1 MMKALT
7 TSHTC
12 GFAGLVRRLCA
23 LVFSLILPLAASAQ
37 VITTSTLSGV
47 VVAPGDAPVAGATL
61 TIRHE
66 PTGTEATAVT
76 RSDGRFAVSGLR
88 PGGPYTVT
96 ATASGQPKAELR
108 EVYLDLERGADVNL
122 RLPEAEVITLDAFV
136 VSESA
141 VGRLFD
147 PSQTGSGSYLTRDE
161 INNLPAGDRSI
172 NALARLDPRITYNRD
187 PQDRAI
193 SVSGINNR
201 YNRIQVDGVS
211 ASDPFGLNGNNTA
224 AERNVIP
231 LDSVEAISVNTAP
244 YNTRSG
250 GFVGAQINAVT
261 KSGTNEFK
269 GSTYFTYRAR
279 TLDLF
284 GTDLQLVGIEQDG
297 KKYPLAQFK
306 ERTYG
311 VTLGG
316 PIIPK
321 KLFFYIAYEKVDED
335 RIPPSPTALPT
346 GETIRAI
353 AEKAVDLGFEPGSS
367 TPPDANKLKDD
378 NLLAKVDWQ
387 INDNHRASFRF
398 NTVESSRPTF
408 PGFGSGAGQ
417 NNFSF
422 DSSWYKQDIKNTS
435 YIAQLISRW
444 TDALDTE
451 ISLSRSEYHS
461 EPKNNSTQ
469 PYVEIRNVPV
479 PNTTYTSYV
488 SFGTEFSRHF
498 NILDTTSDA
507 AELFASYKLTD
518 RQTLQ
523 FGVQYDTTDIFNAYV
538 QYHYGYYV
546 YNSLEDFLKAET
558 GGTKLPS
565 GNAYQYNAFIDGVDP
580 AANFSEANFG
590 VFVNDRWR
598 VRNDLTLDLGVRLD
612 SPILPD
618 EVPFNQLFLDTF
630 ARRNDYTYDGDKI
643 VQPRVG
649 FNWQPELKRRTTLRG
664 GVGLFYGR
672 MPRVWMSNSYS
683 NTGLNYAS
691 YYSTTTPPISAD
703 PNNQPTVGTA
713 PAQTVAFVDDGFQLP
728 SRWKSNIAFERE
740 LPFWDIKFTGEFE
753 YSWVESDVFY
763 ENINIQQTSTGPDG
777 RALYFQTPAAVLA
790 DSKGVMTYVKPGS
803 TSVITSG
810 ANRTTVSP
818 GTQLVSTKFT
828 NRIMM
833 LTNTDKGTSR
843 VATFSFERPRKDDGW
858 AWKAAYVRT
867 DANEVLYGTSSVAAS
882 NWNNRSVFNVN
893 AQDVH
898 TAELEI
904 RDRFLVSLTKD
915 FALFGKNRTTISLLF
930 DGHSGLPYSFTY
942 TGDANGDGQS
952 SNDLLYVPVRGD
964 SSTVRFATA
973 ADQENFYKI
982 VDRFGLTEG
991 QVVEAVGQRYPW
1003 VNQYDLTIKQDIKLP
1018 AWRHKLVL
1026 AVDILNI
1033 GNLLNSKWGVIRG
1046 SNQFYVKR
1054 ENVATVNYDAAT
1066 RQYVYSKVSTSLAE
1080 NGFNPTVAARG
1091 EPAASRWSV
1100 LFSARYEF

>member
-1 MMKALT
+1 MNASSSSSLRIFASLARSLGAL
-7 TSHTC
+7 
-12 GFAGLVRRLCA
+12 A
-23 LVFSLILPLAASAQ
+23 LSVLLPLAAWSQ
-37 VITTSTLSGV
+37 VITTSSLTGTISGSG
-47 VVAPGDAPVAGATL
+47 AAPVADAAVTVV
-61 TIRHE
+61 HE
-66 PTGTEATAVT
+66 PTGSVAKTTSGA
-76 RSDGRFAVSGLR
+76 DGSFAVRGLR
-88 PGGPYTVT
+88 PGGPYTVMVSAPGRQNT
-96 ATASGQPKAELR
+96 EQR
-108 EVYLDLERGADVNL
+108 EVYLDLERGADINL
-122 RLPEAEVITLDAFV
+122 RLPEAEVVVLDAFV

-147 PSQTGSGSYLTRDE
+147 PTQTGSGSYLTRDE

-193 SVSGINNR
+193 SVSGVNNR

-231 LDSVEAISVNTAP
+231 LDAVEAISVNTAP
-244 YNTRSG
+244 YNTRNG

-261 KSGTNEFK
+261 KSGTNVFK

-284 GTDLQLVGIEQDG
+284 GTDLQLVGLKQDG
-297 KKYPLAQFK
+297 KKYPLSQFK

-321 KLFFYIAYEKVDED
+321 TLFFYVAYEKVDED
-335 RIPPSPTALPT
+335 RIPPSPTALPAD
-346 GETIRAI
+346 ETIRQIHDQAI
-353 AEKAVDLGFEPGSS
+353 ALGFEPGSS

-378 NLLAKVDWQ
+378 NLMAKIDWQ
-387 INDNHRASFRF
+387 INADHRASFRF

-444 TDALDTE
+444 SDSFDTE

-461 EPKNNSTQ
+461 EPKNSSTQ
-469 PYVEIRNVPV
+469 PYVEVRNVPV

-488 SFGTEFSRHF
+488 SFGTEYSRHY

-523 FGVQYDTTDIFNAYV
+523 FGLQYDTTDIFNAYV

-546 YNSLEDFLKAET
+546 YNSLADFMKAAT
-558 GGTKLPS
+558 GGTKLSS
-565 GNAYQYNAFIDGVDP
+565 GNAYQYNAFVDGVDP
-580 AANFSEANFG
+580 AANFSEANLG

-598 VRNDLTLDLGVRLD
+598 VRNDLTLDLGLRVD
-612 SPILPD
+612 SPILSD
-618 EVPFNQLFLDTF
+618 KVPFNQLFQDTF
-630 ARRNDYTYDGDKI
+630 SLRNDYTYDGDKI
-643 VQPRVG
+643 VQPRLG

-683 NTGLNYAS
+683 NTGMNYAS
-691 YYSTTTPPISAD
+691 YFSTTTPPISAD

-713 PAQTVAFVDDGFQLP
+713 PAQTVAFVDEGFQLP

-753 YSWVESDVFY
+753 YSWVDADVFY
-763 ENINIQQTSTGPDG
+763 ENINIQQTSIGPDG
-777 RALYFQTPAAVLA
+777 RVLYWKNYT
-790 DSKGVMTYVKPGS
+790 
-803 TSVITSG
+803 TS
-810 ANRTTVSP
+810 AN
-818 GTQLVSTKFT
+818 GTQLVSPKFT
-828 NRIMM
+828 NRIMK

-858 AWKAAYVRT
+858 SWKAAYVRT

-882 NWNNRSVFNVN
+882 NWNNRSIFNAN
-893 AQDVH
+893 EQDVH

-904 RDRFLVSLTKD
+904 RDRFLINLSKD
-915 FALFGKNRTTISLLF
+915 FTLFGKNRTTISLLY

-942 TGDANGDGQS
+942 TGDANGDGQTG
-952 SNDLLYVPVRGD
+952 NDLLYVPVRGD
-964 SSTVRFATA
+964 DSIVRFATA
-973 ADQENFYKI
+973 ADQENFFKI
-982 VDRFGLTEG
+982 VDRFGLSQGE
-991 QVVEAVGQRYPW
+991 VVKTADYRYPW
-1003 VNQYDLTIKQDIKLP
+1003 VNQYDLSLNQDIKLP

-1054 ENVATVNYDAAT
+1054 ENVATVTYDGVNK
-1066 RQYVYSKVSTSLAE
+1066 QYVYSKVSTALAE
-1080 NGFNPTVAARG
+1080 NGFNPTVGARG
-1091 EPAASRWSV
+1091 EPSASRWSV

>member
-1 MMKALT
+1 MP
-7 TSHTC
+7 SHTR
-12 GFAGLVRRLCA
+12 GLAGLVRHLCA
-23 LVFSLILPLAASAQ
+23 VVLSLTLPLAASAQ

-47 VVAPGDAPVAGATL
+47 VSAPGDTPVAGAAL

-66 PTGTEATAVT
+66 PTGAETTAVA

-96 ATASGQPKAELR
+96 ATAPGKPAAEMR
-108 EVYLDLERGADVNL
+108 DVYLDLERGADIDL
-122 RLPEAEVITLDAFV
+122 RLPEIEVVTLDAFV

-193 SVSGINNR
+193 SVSGVNNR

-231 LDSVEAISVNTAP
+231 LDSIEAISVNTAP

-261 KSGTNEFK
+261 KSGTNQFK

-284 GTDLQLVGIEQDG
+284 GKDLQLVGIEQDG
-297 KKYPLAQFK
+297 KKYPLSQFK

-311 VTLGG
+311 MTLGG
-316 PIIPK
+316 PIVPK
-321 KLFFYIAYEKVDED
+321 KLFFYVAYEKVDED
-335 RIPPSPTALPT
+335 RIPPSPTAQPA
-346 GETIRAI
+346 EATIRQI
-353 AEKAVDLGFEPGSS
+353 YEQAVALGFEPGSS
-367 TPPDANKLKDD
+367 TPPDANKLKDE
-378 NLLAKVDWQ
+378 NLLAKIDWQ
-387 INDNHRASFRF
+387 INENHRASFRF

-408 PGFGSGAGQ
+408 PGFSSGAGQ

-422 DSSWYKQDIKNTS
+422 DSAWYKQDIKNTS

-444 TDALDTE
+444 SDSFDTE

-461 EPKNNSTQ
+461 EPQNNSTQ

-488 SFGTEFSRHF
+488 SFGTEYSRHY

-507 AELFASYKLTD
+507 AELFASYKLTN

-523 FGVQYDTTDIFNAYV
+523 FGVQFDTTDIFNAYV
-538 QYHYGYYV
+538 QYHYGYYL
-546 YNSLEDFLKAET
+546 YNSLEDFMKAAV

-565 GNAYQYNAFIDGVDP
+565 GNAYQYNAFVDGVDP

-590 VFVNDRWR
+590 VFLNDHWR
-598 VRNDLTLDLGVRLD
+598 LLDSLTVDFGLRLD
-612 SPILPD
+612 MPILPD
-618 EVPFNQLFLDTF
+618 KVPFNQLFKDTF
-630 ARRNDYTYDGDKI
+630 GLRNDYTYDGDKI
-643 VQPRVG
+643 VQPRLG

-683 NTGLNYAS
+683 NTGMNYAS
-691 YYSTTTPPISAD
+691 FFSTTTPPISAD
-703 PNNQPTVGTA
+703 PAQQPTVGTA
-713 PAQTVAFVDDGFQLP
+713 PAQTVAFIDEGFQLP
-728 SRWKSNIAFERE
+728 SRWKSNLAFERE

-753 YSWVESDVFY
+753 YSWVDADVFY
-763 ENINIQQTSTGPDG
+763 ENLNIKQTSTGPDG
-777 RALYFQTPAAVLA
+777 RSLYWRTYAA
-790 DSKGVMTYVKPGS
+790 SS
-803 TSVITSG
+803 S
-810 ANRTTVSP
+810 
-818 GTQLVSTKFT
+818 GTQLVSTQFT
-828 NRIMM
+828 NRLMK
-833 LTNTDKGTSR
+833 LTNTNKGTSR
-843 VATFSFERPRKDDGW
+843 VATVSFERPRKDDGW
-858 AWKAAYVRT
+858 SWKASYVRT

-882 NWNNRSVFNVN
+882 NWNNQSIFNPN
-893 AQDVH
+893 EQTVH
-898 TAELEI
+898 TGELEI
-904 RDRFLVSLTKD
+904 RDRFLLNLSKD
-915 FALFGKNRTTISLLF
+915 FALFGKNRTTISLLY

-942 TGDANGDGQS
+942 TGDANGDSQS
-952 SNDLLYVPVRGD
+952 GNDLLYVPKRGD
-964 SSTVRFATA
+964 TSVVRFATT
-973 ADQENFYKI
+973 ADQENFFKI
-982 VDRFGLTEG
+982 VDRFGLVEG
-991 QVVEAVGQRYPW
+991 EVVKTADHRYPW
-1003 VNQYDLTIKQDIKLP
+1003 VNQYDLSIKQDVKLP

-1033 GNLLNSKWGVIRG
+1033 GNLLNSKWGVIHG

-1054 ENVATVNYDAAT
+1054 ESVATVTYDGVNK
-1066 RQYVYSKVSTSLAE
+1066 QYVYSKVSTALAE
-1080 NGFNPTVAARG
+1080 NSFNPAVAARG